1 MTENDTKF
9 LGSIPDIYD
18 DYLVPLIFDS
28 YAEDLAR
35 RVVAQPVRDVL
46 ETAAGSGVV
55 TRALAPLLPGEARY
69 TVTDLNPPM
78 LERAQARQGEDA
90 RIAWQAADALDLPFA
105 DASFDAVCCQFGV
118 MFFPSRVQGYAEA
131 RRVLRPDGRFLF
143 NVWDDIAENEFAD
156 LVTRVASTLLPGS
169 PPHFLARTPHG
180 HGHPDLIRTE
190 LHAAGFEHVDIER
203 VTAKSTATDPSHPA
217 IAYARGTPMY
227 GELAPHGEK
236 MVQRIVDAATEEIR
250 ARFGAGPVT
259 AKIQGF
265 VITAW

>member
-1 MTENDTKF
+1 MTANDVKF
-9 LGSIPDIYD
+9 LGTIPDIYD
-18 DYLVPLIFDS
+18 AYLVPLIFES

-55 TRALAPLLPGEARY
+55 ARALAPLLPGEARY

-78 LERAQARQGEDA
+78 LERAQAQQGEDG
-90 RIAWQAADALDLPFA
+90 RIAWQTADALELPFG
-105 DASFDAVCCQFGV
+105 DQSFDAVCCQFGV
-118 MFFPSRVQGYAEA
+118 MFFPNRVQGYTEA
-131 RRVLRPDGRFLF
+131 RRVLRPEGRFLF
-143 NVWDDIAENEFAD
+143 NIWDDIAENEFAD
-156 LVTRVASTLLPGS
+156 LVTQVASTLLPGS

-180 HGHPDLIRTE
+180 HGNPDLIRSE
-190 LHAAGFEHVDIER
+190 LREAGFEHVEIEV
-203 VTAKSTATDPSHPA
+203 VTAQSTAPDPSHPA

-227 GELAPHGEK
+227 GELVPHGEK

-250 ARFGAGPVT
+250 ARYGAGPVS

-265 VITAW
+265 VITAR